1 MVNEMDYGYI
11 NARIRGMHSR
21 LFDRKA
27 YDALIIRQD
36 IPSIITELEK
46 TPYKKEIEEANILYS
61 GITAIEYA
69 LRKNLVNTYRK
80 ILGLVQG
87 ELAERYIVIFLNKWD
102 VQNIKTILRGK
113 KIHASQD
120 EIKECLI
127 PAGELDEAT
136 LNELL
141 KQPDVRAVVDLLATW
156 EQPYALPLTDYIDEY
171 SENHDLVILEYALD
185 KYYYQKALEV
195 AKGKSTEGKIV
206 RRLIRRE
213 IDANNIKSVIRI
225 INDNVDWD
233 DAKTLFLEGGLRI
246 GQERFEKMIESGDL
260 ESALKYLDGT
270 PYYFLSYLPPEAL
283 AAGRISVFEKELDS
297 YIISNNTGTFRLD
310 PLSIGVIIGYI
321 WAKYSEIIN
330 IRIIAR
336 CKHAGVSDEDL
347 EAELIHV

>member
-1 MVNEMDYGYI
+1 MDYGYI

-46 TPYKKEIEEANILYS
+46 TPYKKEIEEASILYS
-61 GITAIEYA
+61 GINAIEYA
-69 LRKNLVNTYRK
+69 LRKNLIRTYQK
-80 ILGLVQG
+80 ILGLVRG
-87 ELAERYIVIFLNKWD
+87 DLAEKYILIFLNKWD

-113 KIHASQD
+113 NIHASHD

-127 PAGELDEAT
+127 PAGELDEVT
-136 LNELL
+136 LSELL
-141 KQPDVRAVVDLLATW
+141 KQPDVRSVVDLLATW

-171 SENHDLVILEYALD
+171 SENRDLVILEYALD
-185 KYYYQKALEV
+185 KFYYQRALEAV
-195 AKGKSTEGKIV
+195 KGKSIEEQIV
-206 RRLIRRE
+206 RRRIKKE
-213 IDANNIKSVIRI
+213 IDAHNIKSIIRI
-225 INDNVDWD
+225 INDNVEWE
-233 DAKTLFLEGGLRI
+233 DARNLFLEGGLRI
-246 GQERFEKMIESGDL
+246 DEERFEKMVETGNL
-260 ESALKYLDGT
+260 REALKYLDGT
-270 PYYFLSYLPPEAL
+270 PYYFLSSLPEEAL
-283 AAGRISVFEKELDS
+283 ETGRISVFEKELDS
-297 YIISNNTGTFRLD
+297 YIISNGTDTYNQD
-310 PLSIGVIIGYI
+310 PLSIGIIIGYI